1 MSRSM
6 PRASLAA
13 AAGALLL
20 GACISL
26 PKPEPVDL
34 YLLDPAIDGPAAPG
48 TGPVLLVSAPRA
60 APGFEGPRIAWVRE
74 PHQLRY
80 FARSQWAEPPA
91 RMLGP
96 LLVRALEHTGRFQAI
111 TDLPGAA
118 AAGLR
123 LDTELVRLQQEFA
136 SRPSQVR
143 VTLRVQLVDAE
154 TRRILG
160 TGEFEAVEPAAS
172 EDPAGGV
179 AAASRA
185 VGHALS
191 EVAAWTARLVPE
203 PRSRPAAG
211 Q

>member
-1 MSRSM
+1 MRRAMSRSC
-6 PRASLAA
+6 LA
-13 AAGALLL
+13 AAGAVLL
-20 GACISL
+20 GACVSL

-48 TGPVLLVSAPRA
+48 TGPVVLVSAPRA
-60 APGFEGPRIAWVRE
+60 TPGFEGPSIVWVRE
-74 PHQLRY
+74 PHRLRS
-80 FARSQWAEPPA
+80 FSRSQWTEPPA

-96 LLVRALEHTGRFQAI
+96 LLVRALEHTGRFQAV
-111 TDLPGAA
+111 TDLPGVA

-136 SRPSQVR
+136 SAPSQVR

-154 TRRILG
+154 LRRILG
-160 TGEFEAVEPAAS
+160 TREVEAVEPSAS

-185 VGHALS
+185 VGRALS
-191 EVAAWTARLVPE
+191 EVAAWAAALAPEARP
-203 PRSRPAAG
+203 RPAAA